1 MRHKVYGKHLSR
13 DKNQRNALI
22 KSLVRNFFLAEKIQ
36 TTKAKAQAIKGLV
49 DKLINQAKVPT
60 SQRHLSKFLA
70 KEVSDKLIKD
80 IAPRFSDRV
89 SGYASVVKLG
99 KRAGDGTMIVQ
110 MSLVEGKKITKADPK
125 EKTVKNIKKEVTKN

>member
-49 DKLINQAKVPT
+49 DKLINQAKVPS

-70 KEVSDKLIKD
+70 KEVSNKLIQD

-89 SGYASVVKLG
+89 SGYASVIKLG
-99 KRAGDGTMIVQ
+99 KRAGDGTMMVQ
-110 MSLVEGKKITKADPK
+110 ISLVEGKKIAKSEVKETKTNK
-125 EKTVKNIKKEVTKN
+125 KKEVVAKK